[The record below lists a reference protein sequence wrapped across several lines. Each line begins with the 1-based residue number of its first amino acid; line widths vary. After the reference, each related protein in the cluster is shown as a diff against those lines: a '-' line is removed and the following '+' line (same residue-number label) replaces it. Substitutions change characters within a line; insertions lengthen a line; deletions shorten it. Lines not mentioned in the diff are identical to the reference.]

1 MILITNQVLLD
12 FFELCEDTQSF
23 HELHIKGKK
32 TPSSSFKMPAA
43 NFDVEIDWHSLMK
56 LDDEEELA
64 KNNDENWDEL
74 CDSFSDKGD
83 DEEEDLTSLNQ
94 QDKDM
99 SASKCVMFAS
109 QVTLDGL
116 RVSIQSLVELV
127 DFLLPKYPYVLTE
140 KFSQDVLEV

>member
-1 MILITNQVLLD
+1 
-12 FFELCEDTQSF
+12 
-23 HELHIKGKK
+23 
-32 TPSSSFKMPAA
+32 MPAA

-140 KFSQDVLEV
+140 KFSQDVLEVYLFPFSNGYFHPSKYISILEVFWKYSRSLWTKRKA